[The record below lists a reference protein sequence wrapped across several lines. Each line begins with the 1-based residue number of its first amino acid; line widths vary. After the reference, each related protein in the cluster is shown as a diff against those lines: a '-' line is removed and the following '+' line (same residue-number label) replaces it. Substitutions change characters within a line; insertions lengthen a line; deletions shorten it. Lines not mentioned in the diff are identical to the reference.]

1 MLDKKQRLFR
11 LIESYMNDFQGDAVQ
26 EMYGEGAKIK
36 VHSMNHSYSEKS
48 VLFEIVIVL
57 GNTINESVMDKTLA
71 NILIQD
77 ALVYFFPDQKIK
89 TYVRF
94 DV

>member
-1 MLDKKQRLFR
+1 
-11 LIESYMNDFQGDAVQ
+11 MNDFRGDAVR
-26 EMYGEGAKIK
+26 EIYGEGSKIK
-36 VHSMNHSYSEKS
+36 VHSINYSNSTKS
-48 VLFEIVIVL
+48 VLFEIIIVL

-77 ALVYFFPDQKIK
+77 ALVYFYPNQNIK

>member
-1 MLDKKQRLFR
+1 
-11 LIESYMNDFQGDAVQ
+11 MNDFQGDAVQ
-26 EMYGEGAKIK
+26 EMYGNGARIK
-36 VHSMNHSYSEKS
+36 VHSMNNSYTEKS
-48 VLFEIVIVL
+48 ILFEIVIVL
-57 GNTINESVMDKTLA
+57 GDKINESVMDKTLA

>member
-1 MLDKKQRLFR
+1 
-11 LIESYMNDFQGDAVQ
+11 MNDFQGNAVQ
-26 EMYGEGAKIK
+26 EMYGEGARIK
-36 VHSMNHSYSEKS
+36 VHSMNESYSEKS

>member
-1 MLDKKQRLFR
+1 
-11 LIESYMNDFQGDAVQ
+11 MNDYQGNAVQ
-26 EMYGEGAKIK
+26 EMYGNGARIK

-48 VLFEIVIVL
+48 ILFEIVIVL

-77 ALVYFFPDQKIK
+77 ALVYFFPDQKVK
-89 TYVRF
+89 TYIRF

>member
-11 LIESYMNDFQGDAVQ
+11 LIESYMNDYQGNAVQ
-26 EMYGEGAKIK
+26 EMYGNGARIK

-48 VLFEIVIVL
+48 ILFEIVIVL

-77 ALVYFFPDQKIK
+77 ALVYFFPDQKVK
-89 TYVRF
+89 TYIRF

>member
-1 MLDKKQRLFR
+1 MLDRKQRLFR
-11 LIESYMNDFQGDAVQ
+11 LIEYYINNFRRDAVQ
-26 EMYGEGAKIK
+26 EMYGDGARIK
-36 VHSMNHSYSEKS
+36 VHSMNHSYTEKS

-57 GNTINESVMDKTLA
+57 GETINESVMDKTLA
-71 NILIQD
+71 NILVQD

>member
-11 LIESYMNDFQGDAVQ
+11 LIENYINDFQGESVKKI
-26 EMYGEGAKIK
+26 YGEGSRIK
-36 VHSMNHSYSEKS
+36 VHSMNDSYSEKS
-48 VLFEIVIVL
+48 ILFEIVIIL
-57 GNTINESVMDKTLA
+57 GDTINESVMDKDLA
-71 NILIQD
+71 NVLIQD
-77 ALVYFFPDQKIK
+77 ALVYFFPDQKVK

>member
-1 MLDKKQRLFR
+1 MTD
-11 LIESYMNDFQGDAVQ
+11 
-26 EMYGEGAKIK
+26 
-36 VHSMNHSYSEKS
+36 SYSTKS

-57 GNTINESVMDKTLA
+57 GETINESVMDKSLA
-71 NILIQD
+71 EVLIQD

>member
-11 LIESYMNDFQGDAVQ
+11 LIESYMNDYQGNAVQ
-26 EMYGEGAKIK
+26 EMYGDGARIK
-36 VHSMNHSYSEKS
+36 VHSMTHSYTEKS
-48 VLFEIVIVL
+48 ILFEIVIVL

-89 TYVRF
+89 TYIRF

>member
-1 MLDKKQRLFR
+1 MLDKKQRLLR
-11 LIESYMNDFQGDAVQ
+11 LIENYMNDFQGNAVQ
-26 EMYGEGAKIK
+26 EMYGKGARIK
-36 VHSMNHSYSEKS
+36 VHSMNESYSEKS

>member
-26 EMYGEGAKIK
+26 KMYGDGARIK
-36 VHSMNHSYSEKS
+36 VHSMNRSYSTKS
-48 VLFEIVIVL
+48 ILFEIVIVL
-57 GNTINESVMDKTLA
+57 GTTINESMMDKTLA

-77 ALVYFFPDQKIK
+77 ALVYFFPDQNVK

>member
-1 MLDKKQRLFR
+1 
-11 LIESYMNDFQGDAVQ
+11 MNDFRGKYVQ
-26 EMYGEGAKIK
+26 EMYGDGSIIK
-36 VHSMNHSYSEKS
+36 VHSINHSYSEKS
-48 VLFEIVIVL
+48 ILFEIVIVL
-57 GNTINESVMDKTLA
+57 GETINESVMDKSLA
-71 NILIQD
+71 EILIQD

>member
-1 MLDKKQRLFR
+1 MIDKKRRLFR
-11 LIESYMNDFQGDAVQ
+11 LIECYMNDFQGNAVQ
-26 EMYGEGAKIK
+26 EMYGDGAKIK
-36 VHSMNHSYSEKS
+36 VHSMNHSYSTKS

-57 GNTINESVMDKTLA
+57 GTTINESMMDKTLA

>member
-1 MLDKKQRLFR
+1 
-11 LIESYMNDFQGDAVQ
+11 MNDYQQNAVQ
-26 EMYGEGAKIK
+26 EMYGDGAKIK

-48 VLFEIVIVL
+48 ILFEIVIVL

-77 ALVYFFPDQKIK
+77 ALVYFFPDQKVK
-89 TYVRF
+89 TYIRF

>member
-11 LIESYMNDFQGDAVQ
+11 LIENYMNDFQGNAVQ
-26 EMYGEGAKIK
+26 EMYGDGARIK
-36 VHSMNHSYSEKS
+36 VHSMTDSYSTKS

-57 GNTINESVMDKTLA
+57 GTTINESMMDKTLA
-71 NILIQD
+71 TILIQD
-77 ALVYFFPDQKIK
+77 ALVYFFPDQKVK
-89 TYVRF
+89 TYIRF

>member
-11 LIESYMNDFQGDAVQ
+11 LIERYLNDFRAEAVQ
-26 EMYGEGAKIK
+26 EVYGKGAKIK
-36 VHSMNHSYSEKS
+36 VHSVNSTISTKS
-48 VLFEIVIVL
+48 LIFEVVIYL
-57 GNTINESVMDKTLA
+57 GDTINESVMDKTLA

-77 ALVYFFPDQKIK
+77 SLVYFFPYNNTKFF
-89 TYVRF
+89 VRF

>member
-26 EMYGEGAKIK
+26 KMYGDGARIK
-36 VHSMNHSYSEKS
+36 VHSMNHSYSTKS
-48 VLFEIVIVL
+48 ILFEIVIVL
-57 GNTINESVMDKTLA
+57 GTTINESMMDKTLA

>member
-1 MLDKKQRLFR
+1 MLDRKQRLFR

-26 EMYGEGAKIK
+26 EMYGDGARIK

-48 VLFEIVIVL
+48 ILFEIVIVL
-57 GNTINESVMDKTLA
+57 GSTINESVMDKTLA

>member
-1 MLDKKQRLFR
+1 MLDRKRRLFR
-11 LIESYMNDFQGDAVQ
+11 LIENYMNDFQGNAVQ
-26 EMYGEGAKIK
+26 KMYGNGARIK
-36 VHSMNHSYSEKS
+36 VHSMTDSYSTKS

-57 GNTINESVMDKTLA
+57 GETINESVMDKSLA
-71 NILIQD
+71 EVLIQD

>member
-1 MLDKKQRLFR
+1 MLDKKRRLFR
-11 LIESYMNDFQGDAVQ
+11 LIEGYMNDFRGDVIQ
-26 EMYGEGAKIK
+26 EMYGDGAKIK
-36 VHSMNHSYSEKS
+36 VHSMNHSYSTKS

-57 GNTINESVMDKTLA
+57 GTTINESMMDKTLA

-77 ALVYFFPDQKIK
+77 ALIYFFPDQNIK

>member
-1 MLDKKQRLFR
+1 
-11 LIESYMNDFQGDAVQ
+11 MNDFQGDAVQ
-26 EMYGEGAKIK
+26 KMYGDGARIK
-36 VHSMNHSYSEKS
+36 VHSMNRSYSTKS
-48 VLFEIVIVL
+48 ILFEIVIVL
-57 GNTINESVMDKTLA
+57 GTTINESMMDKTLA

>member
-1 MLDKKQRLFR
+1 
-11 LIESYMNDFQGDAVQ
+11 MNDFQGNAVQ
-26 EMYGEGAKIK
+26 EMYGDGARIK
-36 VHSMNHSYSEKS
+36 VHSMNHSYTEKS
-48 VLFEIVIVL
+48 ILFEIVIVL

-77 ALVYFFPDQKIK
+77 ALVYFFPDQKVK

>member
-1 MLDKKQRLFR
+1 
-11 LIESYMNDFQGDAVQ
+11 
-26 EMYGEGAKIK
+26 MYGDGTRIK
-36 VHSMNHSYSEKS
+36 VHSMTDSYSTKS

-57 GNTINESVMDKTLA
+57 GETINESVMDKSLA
-71 NILIQD
+71 EILIQD

>member
-1 MLDKKQRLFR
+1 MIDKKQRLFR
-11 LIESYMNDFQGDAVQ
+11 LIETYMNDFQGDSVQ
-26 EMYGEGAKIK
+26 EMYGDGSKIK
-36 VHSMNHSYSEKS
+36 VHSMNESYSEKS
-48 VLFEIVIVL
+48 ILFEIVIVL